1 MKGAGRR
8 EAASVRRI
16 LLWAARNEWLRERVP
31 RLRFARRAVRR
42 FMPGEDLS
50 AALDAAETLAARGIG
65 AVFTRLGENLVEITE
80 AEAVAAHYHRVLDE
94 AKARGLD
101 AEVSVK
107 LTQLG
112 LDIDPEVTFQHCR
125 ALAEHAERIGAA
137 FWVDMEGSAY
147 TDVTLDIYQRLLAE
161 HPRSGICLQ
170 AYLKRTVA
178 DVQRLL
184 PMTPSI
190 RLVKGA
196 YDEPA
201 RIAFR
206 SRAEVDASFQSLS
219 LLIAERARGGG
230 IRLVMASHDSALMER
245 IASFGAAIGIPTG
258 VFEVQMLYGIR
269 AGELAR
275 LSGDGYP
282 ARTLIAYGEYWYPW
296 YMRRLAE
303 RPANVV
309 FALRQLLP

>member
-1 MKGAGRR
+1 
-8 EAASVRRI
+8 VRRI

-42 FMPGEDLS
+42 FMPGEDLPS
-50 AALDAAETLAARGIG
+50 ALEAAAGLGSRRIG
-65 AVFTRLGENLVEITE
+65 VVFTRLGENLVAISE
-80 AEAVAAHYHRVLDE
+80 ADAVAAHYHTVLDE
-94 AKARGLD
+94 ANARGLD

-112 LDIDPEVTFQHCR
+112 LDIDPETTFGHCR
-125 ALAEHAERIGAA
+125 ELAEHAERIGSA
-137 FWVDMEGSAY
+137 FWIDMEGSVY
-147 TDVTLDIYQRLLAE
+147 TDVTLDIYRRLLAE

-170 AYLKRTVA
+170 AYLRRTVG
-178 DVQRLL
+178 DVQQLL

-206 SRAEVDASFQSLS
+206 SRANVDASFQSLS
-219 LLIAERARGGG
+219 LLIAGRARDGGA
-230 IRLVMASHDSALMER
+230 RLVLATHDSALIER
-245 IASFGAAIGIPTG
+245 IASFGGAIGIPPG

-275 LSGDGYP
+275 LSSQGYP
-282 ARTLIAYGEYWYPW
+282 ARTLIAYGDYWYPW

-303 RPANVV
+303 RPANVA

>member
-1 MKGAGRR
+1 M

-31 RLRFARRAVRR
+31 RLRFAKRAVCR
-42 FMPGEDLS
+42 FMPGEDLP
-50 AALDAAETLAARGIG
+50 AALEAAQALAARGIG
-65 AVFTRLGENLVEITE
+65 VVFTRLGENLIDISESDEV
-80 AEAVAAHYHRVLDE
+80 VAQYHRALDE

-112 LDIDPEVTFQHCR
+112 LDIDREITFGHCQG
-125 ALAEHAERIGAA
+125 LAEHAERIGAA
-137 FWVDMEGSAY
+137 FWIDMEGSAY
-147 TDVTLDIYQRLLAE
+147 TDATLDIYQRLLAK
-161 HPRSGICLQ
+161 HPRSGVCLQ
-170 AYLKRTVA
+170 AYLRRTVS
-178 DVQRLL
+178 DVHALL

-201 RIAFR
+201 GIAFR
-206 SRAEVDASFQSLS
+206 TRAEVDASFQSLS
-219 LLIAERARGGG
+219 LLIAARARNGGA
-230 IRLVMASHDSALMER
+230 RLVMASHDSALIER
-245 IASFGAAIGIPTG
+245 ITSFGAAIGIPTG

-275 LSGDGYP
+275 LAGGGYP